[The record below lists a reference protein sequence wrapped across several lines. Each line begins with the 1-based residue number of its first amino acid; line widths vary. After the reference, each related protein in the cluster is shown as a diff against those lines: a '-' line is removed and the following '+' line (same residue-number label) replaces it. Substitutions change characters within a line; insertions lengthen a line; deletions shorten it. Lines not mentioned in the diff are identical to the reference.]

1 MNRSAHRRNQQVLAY
16 LDLVSPIA
24 RYYSRAS
31 GQDQDD
37 LIQVGRLGLLKAA
50 QQFNAGV
57 GSNFKVYA
65 KAHIRGAILH
75 YLRDNSGLVRLPR
88 RLQEQA
94 QQLIRQGKGQTP
106 AEGPRLTAQ
115 ESIVLNAYKQRTHWA
130 DYDEQ
135 CHPQRNEEANGW
147 QRLARG
153 EQTKTLTRCWR
164 RLPKLER
171 DCVHAVVVEGTSLRT
186 TAKRLGTSAMTVQR
200 RVKHGLQ
207 MLASECQQQG
217 LSA

>member
-1 MNRSAHRRNQQVLAY
+1 MNRSAQRRNQQVLAY

-24 RYYSRAS
+24 RHYCRAS
-31 GQDQDD
+31 GQDHDD

-50 QQFNAGV
+50 QQFNASV

-75 YLRDNSGLVRLPR
+75 YLRDSSGLVRLPR

-106 AEGPRLTAQ
+106 SEGPRLTAQ
-115 ESIVLNAYKQRTHWA
+115 ESIVINAYRQRTHWA

-135 CHPQRNEEANGW
+135 CLPQQDHQPSGW
-147 QRLARG
+147 QRLALG
-153 EQTKTLTRCWR
+153 EQTNTLARCWK
-164 RLPKLER
+164 RLPKFER
-171 DCVHAVVVEGTSLRT
+171 DCVQAVVVEGTSLRT

-207 MLASECQQQG
+207 RLASECHQQG